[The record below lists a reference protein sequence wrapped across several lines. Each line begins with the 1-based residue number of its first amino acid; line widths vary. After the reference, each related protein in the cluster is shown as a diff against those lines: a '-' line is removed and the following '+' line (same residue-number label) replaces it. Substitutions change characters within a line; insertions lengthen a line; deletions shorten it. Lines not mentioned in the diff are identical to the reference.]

1 MTLEEL
7 AEQRAD
13 FHQFLAAFPPP
24 VHDFLAEVET
34 RVAMDRAAARL
45 RENHTANGIGG
56 TSEFNEGMIEG
67 LKCGLVVFFDM
78 CAEGEGD
85 SVMEACLMGGIVSSI
100 AFIEMCYTMLAE
112 GGTNDEPRE
121 PDGA

>member
-1 MTLEEL
+1 MTQDELET
-7 AEQRAD
+7 QRAE
-13 FHQFLAAFPPP
+13 FAEFLAAFPPP

-45 RENHTANGIGG
+45 RENYTANGIGG
-56 TSEFNEGMIEG
+56 TDQFNEGMIEG

-78 CAEGEGD
+78 CVEGAGD
-85 SVMEACLMGGIVSSI
+85 EVMEACLMGGIVSSI
-100 AFIEMCYTMLAE
+100 AFIEMCYEMLAE
-112 GGTNDEPRE
+112 GGNDEPRE